1 MYIQWF
7 VKGICSVD
15 AGGSSSFDWNAAK
28 DLIRGGSGIISNWWR
43 NSPKGM
49 VRPHEVENVL
59 TELNLYRHLHDYQN
73 FGPDTPFIS
82 VAAGCVERDA
92 LLARNSVYSAIDTA
106 LEFATDFG
114 RHAGALYFGWIPV
127 SLNPAV
133 PIQAVGE
140 AVRDLNVYHSWSPF
154 QLEGEITAKKH
165 IPANQIERVEW
176 WDKQRGRS
184 RRVHTLA
191 NPRFVPPTPILNVRG
206 VF

>member
-15 AGGSSSFDWNAAK
+15 SSGNSNFDWNAAQ
-28 DLIRGGSGIISNWWR
+28 DLIRTGQGIISNWWR
-43 NSPKGM
+43 NMGVISHPQ
-49 VRPHEVENVL
+49 VENVL
-59 TELNLYRHLHDYQN
+59 TEPNLYRHLHDYQN
-73 FGPDTPFIS
+73 FGPYTPFIS

-92 LLARNSVYSAIDTA
+92 LLARNSIYSAIDTA

-133 PIQAVGE
+133 QIQAVGE
-140 AVRDLNVYHSWSPF
+140 AVRDLNVYHQWSPF
-154 QLEGEITAKKH
+154 QLEGEITAKIH

-176 WDKQRGRS
+176 WDKRKGRS
-184 RRVHTLA
+184 RHVHSLA
-191 NPRFVPPTPILNVRG
+191 NPHFVPPTPLLNVRG
-206 VF
+206 IF